1 MAVQDYAKYDA
12 LGLAELVANRDVTPS
27 ELVEE
32 AIARAEAVNPKINAI
47 AYKAYDAARES
58 VKRGLPKGPFTGVPF
73 FLKDIFAFATDM
85 PTRQGTAFM
94 PPIPWGQDS
103 NITARFRQA
112 GLAIL
117 GKTNVP
123 EFGLVPTTESR
134 LYGAAR
140 NPFNLEHSTG
150 GSSGGSAAL
159 VAASVVP
166 MAHANDGGGS
176 IRIPASCCGLVGL
189 KPTRGRISYGPDFG
203 DVVDGL
209 AIDLVVS
216 RTVRDSAAAL
226 DAIAGNVQG
235 DPYWA
240 PPAPASYLA
249 EIKTA
254 PKQLRIAFTAKS
266 LDGSAIAP
274 DCAAAVER
282 AAKLCES
289 LGHIVEEASPSIDL
303 DGLFTPFTAMWAAN
317 LAAPIDM
324 IAQLTGQTPSRQLFE
339 GLTWGI
345 YEMGTKVTSS
355 EYLRAK
361 GMLAQAAR
369 NAARFHDKYD
379 MWLTPTLSTPPVK
392 LGTIDMNET
401 DAKKVFASLT
411 DYVPFT
417 PIQNATGQPAINVP
431 LTWNAD
437 NLPIGVQFVGRF
449 GDETNLLKLAAQL
462 EKAAPW
468 AGHYAKTQVN

>member
-12 LGLAELVANRDVTPS
+12 LGLAELVANRDVTAA

-32 AIARAEAVNPKINAI
+32 AITRAERVNPQLNAI
-47 AYKAYDAARES
+47 AYKAYDAARAS
-58 VKRGLPKGPFTGVPF
+58 VERGLPKGRFSGVPF
-73 FLKDIFAFATDM
+73 FLKDILAFATDM
-85 PTRQGTAFM
+85 PTRQGTGFM

-103 NITARFRQA
+103 NLVARYRAA

-134 LYGAAR
+134 LYGPAH
-140 NPFNLEHSTG
+140 NPWNLDHSTG

-176 IRIPASCCGLVGL
+176 IRIPASCCGLLGL
-189 KPTRGRISYGPDFG
+189 KPTRGRVSYGPDFG
-203 DVVDGL
+203 DAVDGL
-209 AIDLVVS
+209 SIDHVVS
-216 RTVRDSAAAL
+216 RSVRDSAAAL
-226 DAIAGNVQG
+226 DATQGNVQG

-240 PPAPASYLA
+240 PPAPASYLE
-249 EIKTA
+249 EIKSA
-254 PKQLRIAFTAKS
+254 PKQLRIAYATKS
-266 LDGSAIAP
+266 LDGKSVHP
-274 DCAAAVER
+274 DCVAAVEK

-289 LGHIVEEASPSIDL
+289 LGHIVEEASPSVDL
-303 DGLFTPFTAMWAAN
+303 SSLFQPFIAVWSSN
-317 LAAPIDM
+317 LAAAIDM
-324 IAQLTGQTPSRQLFE
+324 IGMLTGQTPSRQLFE
-339 GLTWGI
+339 GVTWGI
-345 YEMGTKVTSS
+345 YEMGVKVSAS

-361 GMLAQAAR
+361 GMMAATSR
-369 NAARFHDKYD
+369 NAARFHDTYD
-379 MWLTPTLSTPPVK
+379 MWLTPTLATPPVK
-392 LGTIDMNET
+392 LGTIDMEET
-401 DAKKVFASLT
+401 EALKVFASLN

-417 PIQNATGQPAINVP
+417 PIQNVTGQPAINVP
-431 LTWNAD
+431 LSWNAD

-449 GDETNLLKLAAQL
+449 GDEVGLLKLAAQL

-468 AGHYAKTQVN
+468 ASQYQKVRVS

>member
-1 MAVQDYAKYDA
+1 MTGCHPAAKFAAEKNIGWEMAVQDYAKYDA
-12 LGLAELVANRDVTPS
+12 LGLAELVANRDVSAS

-32 AIARAEAVNPKINAI
+32 AIGRAESLNPKLNAI
-47 AYKAYDAARES
+47 AYKAYDAARAS
-58 VKRGLPKGPFTGVPF
+58 VAKGLPKGPFTGVPF
-73 FLKDIFAFATDM
+73 FLKDILAFATDM

-103 NITARFRQA
+103 NLTARYRAA

-134 LYGAAR
+134 LYGAAH
-140 NPFNLEHSTG
+140 NPWNLDHSTG

-176 IRIPASCCGLVGL
+176 IRIPSSCCGLLGL
-189 KPTRGRISYGPDFG
+189 KPTRGRVSYGPDFG
-203 DVVDGL
+203 DSVDGL
-209 AIDLVVS
+209 SIDHVVS
-216 RTVRDSAAAL
+216 RTVRDSAVAL
-226 DAIAGNVQG
+226 DATAGNVQG

-240 PPAPASYLA
+240 PPAPASYLN

-254 PKQLRIAFTAKS
+254 PKQLRIAFTTKT
-266 LDGSAIAP
+266 LDGKNVHP
-274 DCAAAVER
+274 DCAAAVEK

-289 LGHIVEEASPSIDL
+289 LGHIVEENSPSVDMSS
-303 DGLFTPFTAMWAAN
+303 LFQPFIAVWSSN

-324 IAQLTGQTPSRQLFE
+324 IGMLTGQTPSRQLFE

-345 YEMGTKVTSS
+345 YEMGKKVTAS

-361 GMLAQAAR
+361 AMMAQTTR
-369 NAARFHDKYD
+369 NAARFHDTYD
-379 MWLTPTLSTPPVK
+379 MWLTPTLASPPVK
-392 LGTIDMNET
+392 LGTIDMDET
-401 DAKKVFASLT
+401 DALKVFNALNE
-411 DYVPFT
+411 YVPFT
-417 PIQNATGQPAINVP
+417 PIQNVTGQPAINVP
-431 LTWNAD
+431 LSWNAD
-437 NLPIGVQFVGRF
+437 NLPDRRAIRRP
-449 GDETNLLKLAAQL
+449 LRR
-462 EKAAPW
+462 
-468 AGHYAKTQVN
+468 